1 MIAELNTIED
11 FTLLLLFH
19 MAHVDGSIHPNERD
33 TILERM
39 RNLFPNDPSIDQK
52 AMSIEREYSS
62 LGDMRAEILLKESM
76 LKFNNADAGTK
87 KEIYS
92 ALFDI
97 INANG
102 KVNQEET
109 QVLRLFKDWL
119 TE

>member
-1 MIAELNTIED
+1 MITELNTIED

-33 TILERM
+33 TIFERM
-39 RNLFPNDPSIDQK
+39 RSMFPDDSSIDQK
-52 AMSIEREYSS
+52 VMSIEREYLS
-62 LGDMRAEILLKESM
+62 LGDMRAETLLKESM
-76 LKFNNADAGTK
+76 LKFNATDLSLK
-87 KEIYS
+87 REIYA

-109 QVLRLFKDWL
+109 QALKLFKDWL
-119 TE
+119 TG